1 MKRTWPIEH
10 LDCPNCAAK
19 LENALRKLPG
29 VESVSVNFTGGTVT
43 ITATLK
49 DDPETTAECKL
60 EVKYAWWQH
69 LVRIFLFG
77 WIWY

>member
-43 ITATLK
+43 IPPPDNRMPPATRPLTH
-49 DDPETTAECKL
+49 PPPPPPPTTAWPRSP
-60 EVKYAWWQH
+60 AP
-69 LVRIFLFG
+69 
-77 WIWY
+77 